1 MGQNQMKILIQGYVL
16 GVDVGVGGPT
26 MSSRVIILGLS
37 SRRRK
42 SMPRLFNN
50 RLVKTSTDRL
60 LTSSQTSGNSHEYKM
75 SGALPVGTKPRFDIE
90 DGPLSASSGASGKQG
105 DTTGSASGVTG
116 STTGSKISA
125 VMTEKLQD
133 MVDKFR
139 QRKNIKQGRGKAD
152 SK

>member
-1 MGQNQMKILIQGYVL
+1 MGRNQTKILIQGYVL
-16 GVDVGVGGPT
+16 GVNVGVGGPT

-42 SMPRLFNN
+42 SMPRLFDN
-50 RLVKTSTDRL
+50 RLVKTSTYWL
-60 LTSSQTSGNSHEYKM
+60 LTFSQTSRKSHEYMM
-75 SGALPVGTKPRFDIE
+75 SGALPVGTKPRSDIE
-90 DGPLSASSGASGKQG
+90 DGPLSASSGASGKQE

-116 STTGSKISA
+116 STTGSNSSSA
-125 VMTEKLQD
+125 MTEKLQD

-139 QRKNIKQGRGKAD
+139 QRKNTKQGRGKAD